1 MAGLYTIKGFDIQR
15 KTTMSAQNDDSQG
28 LVLGV
33 VFGLIILVISLV
45 FGLVLG
51 RGAPVPA
58 GGVAAVAAS
67 SGPAGAAATATVA
80 GAVGN
85 ADAAGADV
93 ASVRVEGEV
102 VKFYFASGKAE
113 LAAGAPEALG
123 EIVKGVAAGRKAVI
137 SGYHDATGDAAKNE
151 ELAKQRALAVQ
162 GALTALG
169 IGEDKIELRKP
180 EVGTASGSNA
190 EARRVEVTL
199 Q

>member
-1 MAGLYTIKGFDIQR
+1 
-15 KTTMSAQNDDSQG
+15 MSAQSDDSQG

-33 VFGLIILVISLV
+33 VFGLIVLVLSLL

-51 RGAPVPA
+51 RAGAGALPAGAPVVRTGSP
-58 GGVAAVAAS
+58 
-67 SGPAGAAATATVA
+67 AAAPSAATVVGTVG
-80 GAVGN
+80 GAESAPG
-85 ADAAGADV
+85 DG

-102 VKFYFASGKAE
+102 VKFYFASGKAD
-113 LAAGAPEALG
+113 LADGTPDALG

-137 SGYHDATGDAAKNE
+137 SGYHDATGDAAVNE

-162 GALTALG
+162 AALKALG

-180 EVGTASGSNA
+180 EVTTASGSNA

>member
-1 MAGLYTIKGFDIQR
+1 
-15 KTTMSAQNDDSQG
+15 MSAQNDDSQG

-33 VFGLIILVISLV
+33 VFGLIVLVISLV

-51 RGAPVPA
+51 RAGAGALPAGAPVVRTGSP
-58 GGVAAVAAS
+58 
-67 SGPAGAAATATVA
+67 AAAPSAATVVGTVG
-80 GAVGN
+80 GAESAPG
-85 ADAAGADV
+85 DG

-102 VKFYFASGKAE
+102 VKFYFASGKTE
-113 LAAGAPEALG
+113 LAAGAPDALG

-137 SGYHDATGDAAKNE
+137 SGYHDATGDAAVNE

-162 GALTALG
+162 GALKALG

-180 EVGTASGSNA
+180 EVTTASGSNA

>member
-1 MAGLYTIKGFDIQR
+1 MARAARNNLNLERRTE
-15 KTTMSAQNDDSQG
+15 MSAQNDDSQG

-33 VFGLIILVISLV
+33 VFGLIVLVISLV

-51 RGAPVPA
+51 RAGAGA
-58 GGVAAVAAS
+58 L
-67 SGPAGAAATATVA
+67 PAGAPAAQARGPAVASAATVVGTV
-80 GAVGN
+80 GG
-85 ADAAGADV
+85 ADAASGDG

-102 VKFYFASGKAE
+102 VKFYFASGKTE
-113 LAAGAPEALG
+113 LAAGAPDALG

-137 SGYHDATGDAAKNE
+137 SGYHDATGDAAVNE

-162 GALTALG
+162 GALKALG

-180 EVGTASGSNA
+180 EVTTASGSNT

>member
-1 MAGLYTIKGFDIQR
+1 
-15 KTTMSAQNDDSQG
+15 MSAQNDDSQG

-33 VFGLIILVISLV
+33 VFGLIVLVISLV

-51 RGAPVPA
+51 RAGAGA
-58 GGVAAVAAS
+58 L
-67 SGPAGAAATATVA
+67 PAGAPAAQARDPAVASAATVVGTV
-80 GAVGN
+80 GG
-85 ADAAGADV
+85 ADAASGDG

-102 VKFYFASGKAE
+102 VKFYFASGKTE
-113 LAAGAPEALG
+113 LAAGAPDALG

-137 SGYHDATGDAAKNE
+137 SGYHDATGDAAVNE

-162 GALTALG
+162 GALKALG

-180 EVGTASGSNA
+180 EVTTASGSNA

>member
-1 MAGLYTIKGFDIQR
+1 MARAARNNLNLERRTA
-15 KTTMSAQNDDSQG
+15 MSAQNDDSQG

-33 VFGLIILVISLV
+33 VFGLIVLVISLV

-51 RGAPVPA
+51 RAGVGALSAGAPAAQARGP
-58 GGVAAVAAS
+58 AVAS
-67 SGPAGAAATATVA
+67 AATVVGTV
-80 GAVGN
+80 GG
-85 ADAAGADV
+85 ADAASGDG

-102 VKFYFASGKAE
+102 VKFYFASGKTE
-113 LAAGAPEALG
+113 LAAGAPDALG

-137 SGYHDATGDAAKNE
+137 SGYHDATGDAAVNE

-162 GALTALG
+162 GALKALG

-180 EVGTASGSNA
+180 EVTTASGSNA

>member
-1 MAGLYTIKGFDIQR
+1 MARAARNNLNLERRTE
-15 KTTMSAQNDDSQG
+15 MSAQNDDSQG

-33 VFGLIILVISLV
+33 VFGLIVLVISLV

-51 RGAPVPA
+51 RAGVGALSAGAPAAQARGP
-58 GGVAAVAAS
+58 AVAS
-67 SGPAGAAATATVA
+67 AATVVGTV
-80 GAVGN
+80 GG
-85 ADAAGADV
+85 ADAASGDG

-102 VKFYFASGKAE
+102 VKFYFASGKTE
-113 LAAGAPEALG
+113 LAAGAPDALG

-137 SGYHDATGDAAKNE
+137 SGYHDATGDAAVNE

-162 GALTALG
+162 GALKALG

-180 EVGTASGSNA
+180 EVTTASGSNA

>member
-1 MAGLYTIKGFDIQR
+1 
-15 KTTMSAQNDDSQG
+15 MSAQNDDSQG

-33 VFGLIILVISLV
+33 VFGLIILVISLI

-51 RGAPVPA
+51 RGAPA
-58 GGVAAVAAS
+58 QANGGGAPAAS
-67 SGPAGAAATATVA
+67 SAPVGAASAATVA
-80 GAVGN
+80 GVVGSV
-85 ADAAGADV
+85 DAAGADV

-137 SGYHDATGDAAKNE
+137 SGYHDATGDAARNE